1 MSKKRKRRKQK
12 TIQLPRN
19 KELNLA
25 NMLHPGA
32 GAHISTDKKR
42 YRRKKYRRQEH
53 EDD

>member
-1 MSKKRKRRKQK
+1 MSKKRKHKKQK
-12 TIQLPRN
+12 AVQLPRN

-42 YRRKKYRRQEH
+42 YRREKIDWQKSQ
-53 EDD
+53 D